1 MANSETDKKPE
12 NEIVWLI
19 KQVGPYLLG
28 FAVIALIIF
37 LILVFIV
44 GAPWKTVI
52 FVFPFVIIWGSI
64 AALLGL
70 RSSGGGG

>member
-1 MANSETDKKPE
+1 MVSLLK
-12 NEIVWLI
+12 L
-19 KQVGPYLLG
+19 VGPYLLG
-28 FAVIALIIF
+28 FTVVALIFF
-37 LILVFIV
+37 LILLVFA
-44 GAPWKTVI
+44 GAPWKTAI